1 MALPIRTTIDDIEA
15 VCGYLATKPTGATL
29 AEAKAVLDSKPLD
42 GRKLSALRIWGL
54 IEEDENKL
62 KITDRGRW
70 FVKVE
75 TRSDALREVIRHVP
89 PYKGIVERVGHRR
102 EESITAAE
110 VAGHWHDHFKGE
122 VSESEKTLN
131 DQAVCFFQIAQG
143 ADLGNLIVGRKGRQT
158 RFDFDDDAVRLL
170 VNGTT
175 ASTQVNDPQ
184 IDSPI
189 ESDEVIEEVDV
200 EEGDL
205 DLQETESA
213 TNETG
218 GNRVF
223 ITHGKNRKILNQVR
237 EIVTFGKFEP
247 VVAMEHE
254 TAAQPVPMKVMGDM
268 RKCRAAVIH
277 VSAERILHDEEGKEV
292 PQINEN
298 VLIEIGAAMA
308 LYGDKF
314 VLLVEEGVEL
324 PSNLRGLYECRYKGD
339 ELNMPATMKL
349 LKAFNEF

>member
-1 MALPIRTTIDDIEA
+1 M
-15 VCGYLATKPTGATL
+15 
-29 AEAKAVLDSKPLD
+29 
-42 GRKLSALRIWGL
+42 
-54 IEEDENKL
+54 
-62 KITDRGRW
+62 
-70 FVKVE
+70 
-75 TRSDALREVIRHVP
+75 P